1 MVGKLVVD
9 YEEVSLGD
17 LLEFLTDKGVECC
30 VDGDDIYVCDKKYI
44 KINTQKYFSNYMK
57 EKKIQN
63 YFFKEL
69 TSPPT
74 RTPTNYVQTWLL
86 EKFNEQE
93 RLRFEEQ
100 HQAEL
105 KKAQENIQRAME
117 EYKQLYTKYINQ
129 QNKEAQSDGGS
140 NN

>member
-1 MVGKLVVD
+1 MIGKLVVD

-17 LLEFLTDKGVECC
+17 LLEFLTNKGAECC
-30 VDGDDIYVCDKKYI
+30 VDGDNIYVYTCQPEGVRKNPI
-44 KINTQKYFSNYMK
+44 IVK

-105 KKAQENIQRAME
+105 KKAQENIQKAME
-117 EYKQLYTKYINQ
+117 EYKQLYTKYVNQ

>member
-1 MVGKLVVD
+1 MIGKLVVD

-17 LLEFLTDKGVECC
+17 LLEFLTDNDIECC
-30 VDGDDIYVCDKKYI
+30 IDGDNIYVYNPKLDIQGTKHILSEK
-44 KINTQKYFSNYMK
+44 
-57 EKKIQN
+57 KKIQN

-105 KKAQENIQRAME
+105 KKAQENIQKAME
-117 EYKQLYTKYINQ
+117 EYKQLYTKYVNQ

>member
-1 MVGKLVVD
+1 MIGKLVVD

-17 LLEFLTDKGVECC
+17 LLEFLTDNDIECC
-30 VDGDDIYVCDKKYI
+30 IDGDNIYVYNPKLDIQGTKLI
-44 KINTQKYFSNYMK
+44 LS
-57 EKKIQN
+57 EKKKIRN

-93 RLRFEEQ
+93 RRRFEEQ

-105 KKAQENIQRAME
+105 KKAQENIQKAME

>member
-1 MVGKLVVD
+1 MIGKLVVD

-30 VDGDDIYVCDKKYI
+30 VDGDNIYIYTCQPEGVRKNPRI
-44 KINTQKYFSNYMK
+44 VK

-105 KKAQENIQRAME
+105 KKAQENIQKAME
-117 EYKQLYTKYINQ
+117 EYKQLYTKYVNQ

>member
-1 MVGKLVVD
+1 MIGKLVVD

-30 VDGDDIYVCDKKYI
+30 VDGDNIYVYEPNDGHQFAPLMILRK
-44 KINTQKYFSNYMK
+44 
-57 EKKIQN
+57 KKIQN

-74 RTPTNYVQTWLL
+74 RTPTNYMQTWLL

-105 KKAQENIQRAME
+105 KKAQENIQKAME
-117 EYKQLYTKYINQ
+117 EYKQLYTKYVNQ

>member
-1 MVGKLVVD
+1 MIGKLVVD

-17 LLEFLTDKGVECC
+17 LLKSLTDKGIECC
-30 VDGDDIYVCDKKYI
+30 VDGDNIYVYGSEVDVGAPNLIIVNK
-44 KINTQKYFSNYMK
+44 
-57 EKKIQN
+57 KKIHN

-105 KKAQENIQRAME
+105 KKAQENIQKAME
-117 EYKQLYTKYINQ
+117 EYKQLYTRYINQ

>member
-1 MVGKLVVD
+1 MIGKLVVD

-17 LLEFLTDKGVECC
+17 LLEFLTENDIECC
-30 VDGDDIYVCDKKYI
+30 VDGDNIYVY
-44 KINTQKYFSNYMK
+44 SK
-57 EKKIQN
+57 EKQQILYDTIIVNKKKIQN

-105 KKAQENIQRAME
+105 KKAQENIQKAME

>member
-1 MVGKLVVD
+1 MIGKLVVD

-17 LLEFLTDKGVECC
+17 LLEFLTDKGIECC
-30 VDGDDIYVCDKKYI
+30 VDGDDIYVYTRQPEGVRKNPI
-44 KINTQKYFSNYMK
+44 IVK

-69 TSPPT
+69 TFPPT

-93 RLRFEEQ
+93 RLHHEVQKLIYMKRREIV
-100 HQAEL
+100 ACTTL
-105 KKAQENIQRAME
+105 NI
-117 EYKQLYTKYINQ
+117 
-129 QNKEAQSDGGS
+129 
-140 NN
+140 

>member
-1 MVGKLVVD
+1 MIGKLVVD

-30 VDGDDIYVCDKKYI
+30 VDGDNIYVYL
-44 KINTQKYFSNYMK
+44 K
-57 EKKIQN
+57 EKQQILYDTIIVKEQKIQN

-105 KKAQENIQRAME
+105 KKAQENIQKAME
-117 EYKQLYTKYINQ
+117 EYKQLYTKYVNQ

>member
-1 MVGKLVVD
+1 MIGKLVVD

-17 LLEFLTDKGVECC
+17 LLEFLTDNDIECC
-30 VDGDDIYVCDKKYI
+30 IDGDNIYVYNPKLDIQGTKLI
-44 KINTQKYFSNYMK
+44 LS
-57 EKKIQN
+57 EKKKIHN

-105 KKAQENIQRAME
+105 KKAQENIQKAME

>member
-1 MVGKLVVD
+1 MIGKLVVD
-9 YEEVSLGD
+9 YDEVSLGD
-17 LLEFLTDKGVECC
+17 LLEFLTDKDIECC
-30 VDGDDIYVCDKKYI
+30 VDGDNIYVY
-44 KINTQKYFSNYMK
+44 SK
-57 EKKIQN
+57 EKQQILYDTIIVNKNKIQN

-105 KKAQENIQRAME
+105 KKAQENIQKAME
-117 EYKQLYTKYINQ
+117 EYKQLYTKYVNQ

>member
-1 MVGKLVVD
+1 MIGKLVVD

-17 LLEFLTDKGVECC
+17 LLELLTDNDIECC
-30 VDGDDIYVCDKKYI
+30 VDGDNIYVY
-44 KINTQKYFSNYMK
+44 SK
-57 EKKIQN
+57 EKQQILYDTIIVNKKKIQN

-105 KKAQENIQRAME
+105 KKAQENIQKAMK

>member
-1 MVGKLVVD
+1 MIGKLVVD

-17 LLEFLTDKGVECC
+17 LLKSLTDKGIECC
-30 VDGDDIYVCDKKYI
+30 VDGDNIYVYNPKLDIQGTKLILSEK
-44 KINTQKYFSNYMK
+44 
-57 EKKIQN
+57 KKIQN

-105 KKAQENIQRAME
+105 KKAQKNIQKAME
-117 EYKQLYTKYINQ
+117 EYKQLYTKYVNQ

>member
-1 MVGKLVVD
+1 MIGKLVVD

-17 LLEFLTDKGVECC
+17 LLKFLTDKGAECC
-30 VDGDDIYVCDKKYI
+30 IDGDNIYVYI
-44 KINTQKYFSNYMK
+44 CQPEGVRKNPIIVK

-105 KKAQENIQRAME
+105 KKAQENIQKAME
-117 EYKQLYTKYINQ
+117 EYKQLYTKYVNQ

>member
-1 MVGKLVVD
+1 MIGKLVVD

-17 LLEFLTDKGVECC
+17 LLKSLTDKGIECC
-30 VDGDDIYVCDKKYI
+30 VDGDNIYVYGSEVDVGAPNLIIVNK
-44 KINTQKYFSNYMK
+44 
-57 EKKIQN
+57 KKIQN

-105 KKAQENIQRAME
+105 KKAQENIQKAME

>member
-1 MVGKLVVD
+1 MIGKLVVD

-17 LLEFLTDKGVECC
+17 LLEFLTENDIECC
-30 VDGDDIYVCDKKYI
+30 IDGDNIYVYNPKLDIQGTKLILSEK
-44 KINTQKYFSNYMK
+44 
-57 EKKIQN
+57 KKIQN

-105 KKAQENIQRAME
+105 KKAQENIQKAME
-117 EYKQLYTKYINQ
+117 EYKQLYTKYVNQ

>member
-1 MVGKLVVD
+1 MIGKLVVD

-17 LLEFLTDKGVECC
+17 LLEFLTDKGTECC
-30 VDGDDIYVCDKKYI
+30 VDGDNIYVYTCQPEGVRKNPI
-44 KINTQKYFSNYMK
+44 IVK

-69 TSPPT
+69 ISPPT

-105 KKAQENIQRAME
+105 KKAQENIQKAME
-117 EYKQLYTKYINQ
+117 EYKQLYTKYVNQ

>member
-1 MVGKLVVD
+1 M
-9 YEEVSLGD
+9 EI
-17 LLEFLTDKGVECC
+17 LTDRGVECC
-30 VDGDDIYVCDKKYI
+30 VDGDNIYLYYNENHRRLSI
-44 KINTQKYFSNYMK
+44 SNIMNK
-57 EKKIQN
+57 KKIQN

-105 KKAQENIQRAME
+105 KKAQENIQKAME

>member
-1 MVGKLVVD
+1 MIGKLVVD

-17 LLEFLTDKGVECC
+17 LLEFLTDKGAECC
-30 VDGDDIYVCDKKYI
+30 VDGDNIYVYI
-44 KINTQKYFSNYMK
+44 CQPEGVRKNPIIVK

-105 KKAQENIQRAME
+105 KKAQENIQKAME
-117 EYKQLYTKYINQ
+117 EYKQLYTKYVNQ

>member
-1 MVGKLVVD
+1 MIGKLVVD
-9 YEEVSLGD
+9 YEEVSFGD
-17 LLEFLTDKGVECC
+17 LLKLLTDKDVECC
-30 VDGDDIYVCDKKYI
+30 VDGDNIYVYEPNLGKQYAI
-44 KINTQKYFSNYMK
+44 SNIMRK
-57 EKKIQN
+57 KKIQN

-105 KKAQENIQRAME
+105 KKAQENIQKAME
-117 EYKQLYTKYINQ
+117 EYKQLYTKYVNQ

>member
-1 MVGKLVVD
+1 MIGKLVVD

-30 VDGDDIYVCDKKYI
+30 VDGDNIYTYLE
-44 KINTQKYFSNYMK
+44 NYKGVRENSIIVK

-105 KKAQENIQRAME
+105 KKAQENIQKAME
-117 EYKQLYTKYINQ
+117 EYRQLYTKYVNQ

>member
-1 MVGKLVVD
+1 MIGKLVVD
-9 YEEVSLGD
+9 YDEVSLGD
-17 LLEFLTDKGVECC
+17 LLKSLTDKGIECC
-30 VDGDDIYVCDKKYI
+30 VDGDNIYVYGSEVDVGAPNLIIVNK
-44 KINTQKYFSNYMK
+44 
-57 EKKIQN
+57 KKIQN

-105 KKAQENIQRAME
+105 KKAQENIQKAME
-117 EYKQLYTKYINQ
+117 EYKQLYTKYVNQ

>member
-1 MVGKLVVD
+1 MIGKLVVD

-17 LLEFLTDKGVECC
+17 LLEFLTDNDIECC
-30 VDGDDIYVCDKKYI
+30 IDGDNIYVYNPKLDIQGTRLILSEK
-44 KINTQKYFSNYMK
+44 
-57 EKKIQN
+57 KKIQN

-117 EYKQLYTKYINQ
+117 EYKQLYTKYVNQ

>member
-1 MVGKLVVD
+1 MIGKLVVD

-17 LLEFLTDKGVECC
+17 LLEFLTDKGAECC
-30 VDGDDIYVCDKKYI
+30 VDGDNIYVY
-44 KINTQKYFSNYMK
+44 SK
-57 EKKIQN
+57 EKQQILYDTIIVNKKKIRN

-105 KKAQENIQRAME
+105 KKAQENIQKAME
-117 EYKQLYTKYINQ
+117 EYKQLYTKYVNQ

>member
-1 MVGKLVVD
+1 MIGKLVVD

-17 LLEFLTDKGVECC
+17 LLEFLTDNDIECC
-30 VDGDDIYVCDKKYI
+30 IDGDNIYVYNPKLDIQGTKLI
-44 KINTQKYFSNYMK
+44 LS
-57 EKKIQN
+57 EKKKLQI
-63 YFFKEL
+63 YFIIEL

-93 RLRFEEQ
+93 RLRFEDQ

-105 KKAQENIQRAME
+105 KKAQENIQKAME

>member
-1 MVGKLVVD
+1 MIGKLVVD

-17 LLEFLTDKGVECC
+17 LLEFLTENDIECC
-30 VDGDDIYVCDKKYI
+30 IDGDNIYVYNSKLDIQGTKLILSEK
-44 KINTQKYFSNYMK
+44 
-57 EKKIQN
+57 KKIQN

-105 KKAQENIQRAME
+105 KKAQENIQKAME

>member
-1 MVGKLVVD
+1 MIGKLVVD
-9 YEEVSLGD
+9 YDEVSLGD
-17 LLEFLTDKGVECC
+17 LLEFLTENNIECC
-30 VDGDDIYVCDKKYI
+30 VDGDNIYVY
-44 KINTQKYFSNYMK
+44 SK
-57 EKKIQN
+57 EKQQILYDTIIVNKKKIQN

-105 KKAQENIQRAME
+105 KKAQENIQKAME

>member
-1 MVGKLVVD
+1 MIGKLVVD

-30 VDGDDIYVCDKKYI
+30 VDGDNIYVYTCQPEGVRKNPIIVNK
-44 KINTQKYFSNYMK
+44 
-57 EKKIQN
+57 KKIHN

-105 KKAQENIQRAME
+105 KKAQENIQRATE
-117 EYKQLYTKYINQ
+117 EYKQLYTKYVNQ

>member
-1 MVGKLVVD
+1 MIGKLVVD

-17 LLEFLTDKGVECC
+17 LLEFLTDKGAECC
-30 VDGDDIYVCDKKYI
+30 VDGDNIYIYI
-44 KINTQKYFSNYMK
+44 CQPEGVRKNSIIVK

-105 KKAQENIQRAME
+105 KKAQENIQKAME
-117 EYKQLYTKYINQ
+117 EYKQLYTKYVNQ

>member
-1 MVGKLVVD
+1 MIYKLTLD
-9 YEEVSLGD
+9 FYSINLNALIEEFAKNDIEVCFGD
-17 LLEFLTDKGVECC
+17 EILYL
-30 VDGDDIYVCDKKYI
+30 
-44 KINTQKYFSNYMK
+44 FSQHDTPRQISNIMNK
-57 EKKIQN
+57 KKIQN

-105 KKAQENIQRAME
+105 KKAQKNIQKAME
-117 EYKQLYTKYINQ
+117 EYKQLYTKYVNQ

>member
-1 MVGKLVVD
+1 MIGKLVVD

-17 LLEFLTDKGVECC
+17 LLEFLTDKGIECC
-30 VDGDDIYVCDKKYI
+30 VDGDNIYVYGSEVDVGAPNLIIVNK
-44 KINTQKYFSNYMK
+44 
-57 EKKIQN
+57 KKIQN

-105 KKAQENIQRAME
+105 KKAQENIQKAME
-117 EYKQLYTKYINQ
+117 EYKQLYTKYVNQ

>member
-1 MVGKLVVD
+1 MIGKLVVD
-9 YEEVSLGD
+9 YEEVNLGD
-17 LLEFLTDKGVECC
+17 LLEFLTENDIECC
-30 VDGDDIYVCDKKYI
+30 IDGDNIYVYNSKLDIQGTKLILSEK
-44 KINTQKYFSNYMK
+44 
-57 EKKIQN
+57 KKIQN

-105 KKAQENIQRAME
+105 KKAQKNIQRAME
-117 EYKQLYTKYINQ
+117 EYKQLYTKYVNQ
-129 QNKEAQSDGGS
+129 QNKEAQSNGGS